1 MIMNHQLKFGY
12 SQLGYNILVKLNCK
26 LSSADAVSLEKEY
39 PEICIMQSR
48 NGYRI
53 EGCFNTK
60 KDNFYCYKKFEDFKL
75 TLALKLNDYK
85 INKLIDKSQ
94 SLLNQA
100 NFELNIANLD
110 EL

>member
-12 SQLGYNILVKLNCK
+12 SQLGYNILVKINCK
-26 LSSADAVSLEKEY
+26 ISSADAVNLEKEY
-39 PEICIMQSR
+39 PEICTMQSR

-53 EGCFNTK
+53 EGSFNTK
-60 KDNFYCYKKFEDFKL
+60 KGNFYCYKKFEDFKL
-75 TLALKLNDYK
+75 TLALKMNDFK

-94 SLLNQA
+94 ALLNQE
-100 NFELNIANLD
+100 NMKLNVANLD

>member
-1 MIMNHQLKFGY
+1 MNHQLKFGY

-26 LSSADAVSLEKEY
+26 LSSADAVSLEKQY
-39 PEICIMQSR
+39 PEISICQTR
-48 NGYRI
+48 NGYRL
-53 EGCFNTK
+53 EGSFYTK
-60 KDNFYCYKKFEDFKL
+60 KDNFICYAKLEDFKL
-75 TLALKLNDYK
+75 SLALKLNDYK

>member
-1 MIMNHQLKFGY
+1 MNHQLKFGY

-39 PEICIMQSR
+39 PEICIMQTR

-53 EGCFNTK
+53 EGSFNTK

-94 SLLNQA
+94 ALLNQA
-100 NFELNIANLD
+100 NLELSVVNLD
-110 EL
+110 II

>member
-1 MIMNHQLKFGY
+1 MNHQLKFGY

-39 PEICIMQSR
+39 PEISICQTR

-53 EGCFNTK
+53 EGSFNTK

-75 TLALKLNDYK
+75 TLALKLNDFK

-100 NFELNIANLD
+100 NFELNVANLD

>member
-1 MIMNHQLKFGY
+1 MNHQLKFGY
-12 SQLGYNILVKLNCK
+12 SQLGYNILVKINCK
-26 LSSADAVSLEKEY
+26 ISSADAVNLEKEY
-39 PEICIMQSR
+39 PEICTMQSR

-75 TLALKLNDYK
+75 SLALKMNDFK

-94 SLLNQA
+94 ALLNQENMKLSVA
-100 NFELNIANLD
+100 NFD

>member
-1 MIMNHQLKFGY
+1 MNHQLKFGY

-39 PEICIMQSR
+39 PEISICQTR

-53 EGCFNTK
+53 EGSFNTRQK
-60 KDNFYCYKKFEDFKL
+60 NIYVYKKLEDFQL
-75 TLALKLNDYK
+75 SLALKLNDYK

-100 NFELNIANLD
+100 NFELNVANLD

>member
-1 MIMNHQLKFGY
+1 MNHQLKFGY

-26 LSSADAVSLEKEY
+26 ISSTDATSLEKEF
-39 PEICIMQSR
+39 PEICICQTR

-53 EGCFNTK
+53 EGSFCTK
-60 KDNFYCYKKFEDFKL
+60 QNNVYVYTKLEDFKL
-75 TLALKLNDYK
+75 SLALKLNDYK
-85 INKLIDKSQ
+85 INKLIDKNQ

>member
-1 MIMNHQLKFGY
+1 MNHQLKFGY

-39 PEICIMQSR
+39 PEISICQTR
-48 NGYRI
+48 NGYRL
-53 EGCFNTK
+53 EGSFYTK